1 MAVAAALRRNE
12 ALFQFRLVM
21 IVSYPLSEMVIA
33 SDIGSNSVVIQ
44 EASLLVRLLPI
55 ELILKVLY
63 VLDFRTLLRCKEVRL
78 CYDGIPASDI
88 VNILGLLSLSRHH
101 CRDCN
106 FTIQNRIRCQWYG
119 GRPLQWT
126 QYSRSAGQTQE
137 TSSGVD

>member
-1 MAVAAALRRNE
+1 MAVAAALRSNE

-44 EASLLVRLLPI
+44 EASLLVHLLPI

-78 CYDGIPASDI
+78 CYDGIPAS
-88 VNILGLLSLSRHH
+88 L
-101 CRDCN
+101 
-106 FTIQNRIRCQWYG
+106 T
-119 GRPLQWT
+119 
-126 QYSRSAGQTQE
+126 
-137 TSSGVD
+137 